1 MEQFLEKVDEK
12 TTVNQTSSA
21 SASSSQSVS
30 SIDYPDGG
38 LRAWLIVVGSMCC
51 TFSTFGFVNAWG
63 VFQSYYETSLLQDSS
78 PSNLAWIGSIQYAL
92 VFGPAL
98 FSGRLLDLGYF
109 RGLFTAGTVLVVAA
123 TFLVAQC
130 KEYWEFLLCQGFA
143 IGVSGLAHFIHI
155 KHLFTIHVTRVNKLG
170 CGLCFGPTLGI
181 VGHWFL
187 KRRGLALGLTAV
199 GSSIGGTIYP
209 IASRQLIP
217 IVGFPWTMRIMAFIN
232 LAALGVSNLTLAPR
246 LPPKDLPGGLLNV
259 RVFKSAAFTIWCILG
274 FVCFLGIYT
283 VLTFIDVTAV
293 KSGVSP
299 DFSFYLVSMAN
310 ASSGIGRLMTGV
322 LADRVGAITVMAPM
336 SLACAVMTFAWPYAQ
351 SKESLIAIAILYGFA
366 SSAFVSSFNIPV
378 YAMGEMGDI
387 GRRLGT
393 VFIFTGIGALIGP
406 PISGA
411 INRATGGVQAVSYYA
426 GTHLVSCSFLFT
438 FFFACALLFLYS

>member
-1 MEQFLEKVDEK
+1 MEQFTEKIKDK
-12 TTVNQTSSA
+12 TAENQDSSA
-21 SASSSQSVS
+21 SISSSQSVS

-38 LRAWLIVVGSMCC
+38 LRAWLVVCGSMCC

-109 RGLFTAGTVLVVAA
+109 RGLFAAGTVLVVTA
-123 TFLVAQC
+123 TLLVAQC
-130 KEYWEFLLCQGFA
+130 TEYWQFLLCQGIA
-143 IGVSGLAHFIHI
+143 IG
-155 KHLFTIHVTRVNKLG
+155 LG

-209 IASRQLIP
+209 ISSRLLIP
-217 IVGFPWTMRIMAFIN
+217 NVGFPWTMRIMAFIN
-232 LAALGVSNLTLAPR
+232 LAALGIANITLTPR
-246 LPPKDLPGGLLNV
+246 LPPKDLPGGLLNI
-259 RVFKSAAFTIWCILG
+259 RVFESAAFTIWCILG

-310 ASSGIGRLMTGV
+310 ASSGIGRLMTGI
-322 LADRVGAITVMAPM
+322 LADKVGAISVMVPM
-336 SLACAVMTFAWPYAQ
+336 SLACAVMTYAWPYAQ
-351 SKESLIAIAILYGFA
+351 SKEALIAIAILYGFA

-393 VFIFTGIGALIGP
+393 VFIFTGVGALIGP

-426 GTHLVSCSFLFT
+426 GTAVVVSVVLMLVVKRLILGRFWGNL
-438 FFFACALLFLYS
+438 